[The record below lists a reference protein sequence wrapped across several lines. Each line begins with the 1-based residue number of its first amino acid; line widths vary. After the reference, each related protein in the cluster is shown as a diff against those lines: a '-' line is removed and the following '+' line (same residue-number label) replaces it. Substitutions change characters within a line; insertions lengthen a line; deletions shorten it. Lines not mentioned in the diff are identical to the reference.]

1 MCIIDGDMTREQ
13 QLAEIEKDIEL
24 SEIRSKIL
32 LRKLNTSD
40 LSFSEIIDLK
50 YTISIHEKLI
60 KDGLEKFRLIANTI
74 E

>member
-50 YTISIHEKLI
+50 YAISIHEKLI